1 VWVARVIV
9 ALCIAFFTLTPGG
22 RSGLVG
28 DGRSVW
34 RAATCLTCSPAWL
47 ADIISNIA
55 LFVPL
60 GAALAW
66 RQEMGNARI
75 ARAVVLGAAASL
87 AIETLQFYGVGAG
100 RIPALADVLSN
111 TAGTWLGVVLVMY
124 LPTCV
129 APSETTARVL
139 ARGWAALF
147 VVVWSALAVAL
158 SPAAPATSAQPRA
171 VVSPSS
177 LPFTPGYGWY
187 AAEAESAMVNGV
199 SIAHRGTGPVLVAAE
214 RTDSVTASVVVRGRD
229 ARNDVVPIVFVH
241 DPRAQSVDPR
251 VTRAHLLF
259 AQYGR
264 DAAVTSDL
272 TAYRWG
278 LYTPLLLAPDA
289 FADDT
294 SPLSISCV
302 VTARA
307 WYVRWSRAHASGG
320 VLDVPDVPSRD
331 IGARDIGARD
341 IGARDI
347 GARDIGAR
355 DIGARDRVAPDI
367 GVRAVSLSLSPAIGW
382 ALVQSVVPVGA
393 SIAPL
398 LTVLWLVL
406 WFAPVGYWAGMAR
419 RSLSRV
425 TGFAHAAAW
434 ASALLVAAWGA
445 AQATGT
451 APLSWVLC
459 GVGVL
464 SSMAGALA
472 SGHARSGRR

>member
-1 VWVARVIV
+1 MWVARVIV

-320 VLDVPDVPSRD
+320 VLDVPDVP
-331 IGARDIGARD
+331 
-341 IGARDI
+341 ARDI

-355 DIGARDRVAPDI
+355 DIGARDRVAPYI
-367 GVRAVSLSLSPAIGW
+367 GVREVSLSLSPAIGW

>member
-1 VWVARVIV
+1 MWVARVIV

-320 VLDVPDVPSRD
+320 VLDVQDVP
-331 IGARDIGARD
+331 
-341 IGARDI
+341 ARDI

-355 DIGARDRVAPDI
+355 DIGARDRVAPYI
-367 GVRAVSLSLSPAIGW
+367 GVREVSLSLSPAIGW

>member
-1 VWVARVIV
+1 
-9 ALCIAFFTLTPGG
+9 
-22 RSGLVG
+22 
-28 DGRSVW
+28 
-34 RAATCLTCSPAWL
+34 
-47 ADIISNIA
+47 
-55 LFVPL
+55 
-60 GAALAW
+60 
-66 RQEMGNARI
+66 
-75 ARAVVLGAAASL
+75 
-87 AIETLQFYGVGAG
+87 
-100 RIPALADVLSN
+100 
-111 TAGTWLGVVLVMY
+111 VLVMY

-214 RTDSVTASVVVRGRD
+214 RTDSVTAAVVVRGRD
-229 ARNDVVPIVFVH
+229 TRNDVVPIVFVH

-341 IGARDI
+341 IGAL
-347 GARDIGAR
+347 
-355 DIGARDRVAPDI
+355 DIGARDRVAPYI
-367 GVRAVSLSLSPAIGW
+367 GVREVSLSLSPAIGW

>member
-1 VWVARVIV
+1 
-9 ALCIAFFTLTPGG
+9 
-22 RSGLVG
+22 
-28 DGRSVW
+28 VW

-320 VLDVPDVPSRD
+320 VLDVPDVP
-331 IGARDIGARD
+331 
-341 IGARDI
+341 ARDI

-355 DIGARDRVAPDI
+355 DIGARDRVAPYI
-367 GVRAVSLSLSPAIGW
+367 GVREVSLSLSPAIGW

>member
-1 VWVARVIV
+1 VRTTVWVARVIV

-214 RTDSVTASVVVRGRD
+214 RTDSVTASVVVGGRD

-320 VLDVPDVPSRD
+320 VLDVPDVP
-331 IGARDIGARD
+331 
-341 IGARDI
+341 ARDI

-355 DIGARDRVAPDI
+355 DIGARDRVAPYI
-367 GVRAVSLSLSPAIGW
+367 GVREVSLSLSPAIGW

-419 RSLSRV
+419 RSHSRV